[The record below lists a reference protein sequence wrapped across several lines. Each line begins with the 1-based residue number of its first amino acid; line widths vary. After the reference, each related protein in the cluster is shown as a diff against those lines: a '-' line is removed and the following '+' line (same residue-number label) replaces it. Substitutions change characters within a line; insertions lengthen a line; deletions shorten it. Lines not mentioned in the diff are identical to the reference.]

1 MPISFDDLTPGGIG
15 APSAPSTP
23 SAATPDNMFSDLG
36 PPKESSGIIRRGI
49 GDPLIGLARGA
60 AVGIPETAVG
70 LLDIPTMGYAGK
82 AVEAVGKG
90 LGIGGFKEGREYFNK
105 MLTPETQEAQR
116 KVSEAEGFVDT
127 VKTAVQNPSSIIQV
141 VAESIPAMLTGTR
154 LVSAGQKALGYGIKE
169 TGALAGKELLAAE
182 ASNKAKQI
190 VTGALGEAAV
200 TAGQNIESVR
210 QETEDKLLTPMQV
223 GINVASAAV
232 TGIIGTLG
240 GKLAN
245 RLGVEDINTLM
256 AGGFGGANKK
266 NLIKGVLYGAFQEGA
281 LEELPQSMQEQIA
294 QNISLGKPID
304 DQIFEQGAIGLLAG
318 MVQAT
323 GAQAAG
329 GLMQQLRAR
338 DVNQQNIDQQL
349 SEMPPEVQEAVGG
362 LDGNVTAN
370 QLNVERQVATE
381 VEKANAA
388 IDQAEQ
394 TVTTVT
400 PPTEA
405 APAVIPEAI
414 RAEVA
419 AMSDRN
425 LAITAEKDR
434 EPIVR
439 QAAAEE
445 IQRRAS
451 APAAA
456 PVAEAPVIEKPAA
469 APSDIIMKTLEGKTQ
484 TQLDTLAN
492 EQPDTPIGIAAR
504 ALWNKNATNA
514 ERILKEKEQ
523 AAAPAAAEKIDYEA
537 QAAAK
542 GISLDNFKK
551 VQNIGELNKWAKE
564 GVEGAQIE
572 LARRAQEGLIQ
583 PKEITWN
590 IPEAAAPTQPAAGE
604 PTAQGTKVPKAAP
617 FAREVKVKDEVPTR
631 IAKIVDYHKNVLNQ
645 GKSAEDKL
653 KTGKAIGMQ
662 MAAVQRKIEGKPTK
676 TETAKAQKYLESM
689 YNGRPVTV
697 DGQPAVA
704 TGKTSYGKHQVRMP
718 DGTEQFLPLSKIAAE
733 KVTKDD
739 VRNYLKTEGL
749 KELEQAERII
759 APAAKEGE
767 VKHGTAKE
775 PGRPAAGPEGG
786 AAERNR
792 NVSEVQEKHQREVV
806 SARQGILAPNGGP
819 PGLQE
824 EVRKGEDRGI
834 VLYPEGYASKEY
846 QDVLAVAQK
855 YDLDVI
861 PVQDTSG
868 MTNAFIKGNSVF
880 LNMTPGDISF
890 MEAVLHEISHHLGNA
905 ETQAKV
911 DTESNAFIKY
921 RQKLIAFFEAELTKE
936 FVLEE
941 YAADLESGTK
951 SRYGIN
957 LADGLKPGTTV
968 ASLSESGG
976 KTKAS
981 GDISY
986 SIARDKGARILEEGA
1001 PKKFKKIVQIAN
1013 FLSRRVPI
1021 DYKTATTAEAR
1032 EVERKLA
1039 DFLKVSMEKLPK
1051 AKGWYKKDF
1060 AKTMKILEALDPSIK
1075 KPENNFR
1082 MRLAIAIASN
1092 GNDSIKT
1099 IEVAWSAYRNW
1110 IDNGSFLPT
1119 AKSKNTVAINDHSDT
1134 INELRSHFKNDL
1146 EMEKWLMGYDTSR
1159 NIEAEVGYLIDLSA
1173 GEKKDTEIPRASA
1186 VIGPKLGAFFNN
1198 LSGNF
1203 DPVTMDRWFMRTI
1216 GRIMGNI
1223 VKTTDIDK
1231 NRERLR
1237 DAVTDDVIAAV
1248 WGNELGIVRASEL
1261 TEDDL
1266 DSLALS
1272 INRGKW
1278 EVLKGKYDE
1287 ARNAGNRL
1295 AESLNGQLKDSPSSG
1310 GEREWIR
1317 ERMEKVRKNY
1327 PQFDLSDIQAA
1338 IWIGEK
1344 ELYHELGG
1352 QREEAD
1358 YYSDGAEAL
1367 VRKTGKSD
1375 VLRRIAGRTGQIRPE
1390 AAGGKEQPALFSIRE
1405 PSKEQRLKSGLSYQ
1419 VMDMIRANP
1428 DGFTIDI
1435 TTGGMVEKGYA
1446 VAPTKRT
1453 ETPLD
1458 ELTDEN
1464 VDAFLL
1470 RNQDLFEADD
1480 RAFFGGWLDQDE
1492 KSENFGKYVLDVSYV
1507 VDSYEDAVYIA
1518 EIGAQDGIYHIE
1530 AGRYIPTRDGL
1541 KDLKTRGLFKAGKR
1555 AELRGIQEGMH
1566 RIIESRRPD
1575 QTKIDYSVRGTARSA
1590 RTEGQLANRGR
1601 AGEVQ
1606 GQIYIESGVH
1616 WSDERRTTL
1625 DSKFYGTGLADATSR
1640 RLPSDPK
1647 SPLRH
1652 RIHFYYNPGTG
1663 MPPPEVGVGP
1673 YMHDVDLSKYK
1684 IFDLSSGAI
1693 KISQVEGE
1701 DWRNTLEKA
1710 ILKAGFDG
1718 FANPDYGVAVL
1729 LGKRKVD
1736 VQPADVKY
1744 SVREADAR
1752 YLELAKDPEK
1762 NKAELQKMVD
1772 EAAKAAGYNVG
1783 PVYHGTTGTHT
1794 VFDLTKRGSV
1804 TMDADS
1810 ELAFFFSDNK
1820 QSADSYAGAAV
1831 FELDYEGGEKRVID
1845 AYLSI
1850 KNPHIKDFK
1859 GGEYDEEKYTD
1870 SLIYAAEHEYD
1881 GVIFKNVYDG
1891 VLRGKRE
1898 MDTVYA
1904 VFNPT
1909 QIKSADPVTRDAKGN
1924 IIPLSERFNPE
1935 QADIRYSVRQT
1946 NTPEFKKWFG
1956 NSKVVDENGDPL
1968 VVYHG
1973 TPANFNEFYTW
1984 SHFGTAEQANYRVMR
1999 AGLDP
2004 GINIIPV
2011 YLSIKNPLRL
2021 TDIGFWDS
2029 AGEVMSALEEEA
2041 QFSVKTLRQE
2051 VDSIIEGYEGEFDPK
2066 IEAQALDHIGEWLKK
2081 HHGYDGIVYRN
2092 GEEGK
2097 GDSYIPFS
2105 STQIKS
2111 AIGNVG
2117 TFDNTNPDIRFSIK
2131 EAAMALPEQ
2140 IHSLISAGLS
2150 GFAEH
2155 PENLPKAEV
2164 AKVVDELKTHKDF
2177 SKLEYAL
2184 SVPARMAQKHPQTWG
2199 KLYRIFAVDREE
2211 TRDELR
2217 QEFQKK
2223 AEPFLMYDRHLHD
2236 KKVTKAE
2243 IAASMGRIE
2252 RAVITGDAIAA
2263 EFTDEQLTEGIND
2276 KYGKE
2281 LKLNKDEIAAYR
2293 AVRDTLRYIRTVLV
2307 NHLANQTLRGY
2318 RRNKWFRILE
2328 AAMKGDALNVETLQT
2343 LLDKKGMKQAALD
2356 RAKKL
2361 QPNITKIFERIEA
2374 GVDKIPPQELAKA
2387 GKAYEKIANSLQAEL
2402 TELQGYVSEL
2412 TGENDKAKLTEMT
2425 REIFSAYMQTR
2436 PQMKVIRALRNEV
2449 GALDGY
2455 FPRFRESGEKKFRV
2469 YEQELDENGNI
2480 VIDEKTGKE
2489 ARREVFMKMFSNARQ
2504 GNEVIKEAMQKLK
2517 IKQSDLTPD
2526 GKFPSKYFVEI
2537 SRQTASPESAYQ
2549 GVNDINLQRLFDDAM
2564 RAAQEKGVHGLETT
2578 YTDANGREVDVFE
2591 QIRQA
2596 GLQSLTNHLKA
2607 RGAMQRSIKRSED
2620 LIEGYQE
2627 TDLQRVLLDYIT
2639 SMSGL
2644 MTKQVAASEAME
2656 LMSTIKDPFLF
2667 SSMAR
2672 YNREMLRNNSL
2683 ADRISGYTRAAAFT
2697 YFLGG
2702 LLKSAVVNMTQN
2714 PIVGFAELA
2723 KFMRDNHLGGAGKS
2737 DLVYMKAM
2745 KDVLAGNLTEDEKA
2759 FIDKM
2764 VNRGIAANQF
2774 IQSVFDN
2781 VMNKGLRRHI
2791 AVMNFLAKPFSMSE
2805 VFNRKSAAIAMYRTA
2820 YSMRLAEAKAK
2831 GLTGEAAAAEAE
2843 RMTFDDARDFVT
2855 NVHYAY
2861 GKTNRPLPIMTGDA
2875 LGAAA
2880 ASLYTFKGF
2889 SHNFLARQAELLSKG
2904 DFKTLGHTL
2913 AYLVLFGGLSAFPF
2927 LRDLFD
2933 WWEKEYGYNPM
2944 SQVRASLRGIGGQTL
2959 EKFGVSGL
2967 PSVLGANFSGSLATG
2982 LPWPIGASSPED
2994 SIFGVWAG
3002 VATKVGRGA
3011 KAFAHGDL
3019 NRGITEIAP
3028 EFLRAPRVALRE
3040 SEIGKQLLGTP
3051 GYATNVRGHAIL
3063 GEDGKPISMSSWEA
3077 ALKAMGFNP
3086 TDYARA
3092 KEKTQNIVRQTAWV
3106 NDLKKNVAERYRAAR
3121 LNNDKDATKDMMNNV
3136 REVNAK
3142 IRSRNLQRLVTPLK
3156 VSNVIK
3162 SAKPKIGVRQRRE
3175 MLYKR
3180 EEL

>member
-1 MPISFDDLTPGGIG
+1 MSYKYISPFEEEKKGG
-15 APSAPSTP
+15 
-23 SAATPDNMFSDLG
+23 FF
-36 PPKESSGIIRRGI
+36 GI
-49 GDPLIGLARGA
+49 GDKTEKPTEPEYNYISPFEEEKKEGSSILRRAVGDPLVALARGTL
-60 AVGIPETAVG
+60 VGIPETVTG

-82 AVEAVGKG
+82 TAEAIGKG
-90 LGIGGFKEGREYFNK
+90 LGIGRFKEGREFFDK

-127 VKTAVQNPSSIIQV
+127 VKTAVQNPSAIAQV
-141 VAESIPAMLTGTR
+141 VAESIPSM
-154 LVSAGQKALGYGIKE
+154 VAGAGAVGKGAKALGYGLRKLSPEI
-169 TGALAGKELLAAE
+169 TAAARGAIEAGKDATVAETRALNMVEKVQKANLMKAATIGGISE
-182 ASNKAKQI
+182 
-190 VTGALGEAAV
+190 GAV
-200 TAGQNIESVR
+200 TAGQNLEQVR
-210 QETEDKLLTPMQV
+210 QDEANPEGTLTPGQI
-223 GINVASAAV
+223 GLNVAAGAI
-232 TGIIGTLG
+232 TGAIGVLS
-240 GKLAN
+240 GKLAAH
-245 RLGVEDINTLM
+245 LGLVDPQTFAAMLTTGGIPKTVAEKAKWTKLVADGLKTM
-256 AGGFGGANKK
+256 AREGF
-266 NLIKGVLYGAFQEGA
+266 
-281 LEELPQSMQEQIA
+281 LEELPQSMQEQVA
-294 QNISLGKPID
+294 QNLSLGKPID
-304 DQIFEQGAIGLLAG
+304 DQVFQQGALGLLAG
-318 MVQAT
+318 MAQAGGAHVLSTSIDRMRSPVHQDIERQLDDLGPEVTDVVKGTPEPVVVAQPAAAPQAVVTEPAATVEPVQA
-323 GAQAAG
+323 A
-329 GLMQQLRAR
+329 
-338 DVNQQNIDQQL
+338 
-349 SEMPPEVQEAVGG
+349 P
-362 LDGNVTAN
+362 
-370 QLNVERQVATE
+370 VA
-381 VEKANAA
+381 
-388 IDQAEQ
+388 
-394 TVTTVT
+394 
-400 PPTEA
+400 PA
-405 APAVIPEAI
+405 APAAPVIIPKAI

-425 LAITAEKDR
+425 LTITAEKDR

-445 IQRRAS
+445 IQRRAA

-456 PVAEAPVIEKPAA
+456 PVEKPAA
-469 APSDIIMKTLEGKTQ
+469 APSDIVMKTLEGKTQ

-504 ALWNKNATNA
+504 TLWNKNATNA

-523 AAAPAAAEKIDYEA
+523 ATAPAAAEKIDYEA

-564 GVEGAQIE
+564 GAIGAQIE

-583 PKEITWN
+583 PKQITWN
-590 IPEAAAPTQPAAGE
+590 IPEAPEAAEAPIPPAAGE
-604 PTAQGTKVPKAAP
+604 PTAQGTKGKVPKAAP
-617 FAREVKVKDEVPTR
+617 FAQEVKVKGETQTR
-631 IAKIVDYHKNVLNQ
+631 IDKVVDYHKNVLGQNLSGEQ
-645 GKSAEDKL
+645 KL
-653 KTGKAIGMQ
+653 KAEKAIGMQ
-662 MAAVQRKIEGKPTK
+662 TAAISRKIEGRPTA
-676 TETAKAQKYLESM
+676 TEKKLARKKLESLHA
-689 YNGRPVTV
+689 GRQVTV
-697 DGQPAVA
+697 NGSPAEV
-704 TGKTSYGKHQVRMP
+704 TGVTSYGKHEVKLQ
-718 DGTEQFLPLSKIAAE
+718 DGTMVFAE
-733 KVTKDD
+733 KSEIQSVPVTNQD
-739 VRNYLKTEGL
+739 VLDHLKAEGL
-749 KELEQAERII
+749 SELEQAERII
-759 APAAKEGE
+759 APATKEGE
-767 VKHGTAKE
+767 VKYGTTEE
-775 PGRPAAGPEGG
+775 PGRPAAGGPSTGEK
-786 AAERNR
+786 RDS
-792 NVSEVQEKHQREVV
+792 VLSEVQKRHERRVGTL
-806 SARQGILAPNGGP
+806 RQVILADASSPADI
-819 PGLQE
+819 
-824 EVRKGEDRGI
+824 RKAAGTEGGI
-834 VLYPEGYASKEY
+834 VFYPEGYNDPEFQKAS
-846 QDVLAVAQK
+846 DVAGK
-855 YDLDVI
+855 Y
-861 PVQDTSG
+861 G
-868 MTNAFIKGNSVF
+868 
-880 LNMTPGDISF
+880 
-890 MEAVLHEISHHLGNA
+890 MEAIPIFSESGSINGMVHRGYVYINMAGGADTTTMETVYHEISHAKGNA

-911 DTESNAFIKY
+911 DTESDAFVQFRTTYSKV
-921 RQKLIAFFEAELTKE
+921 RTGKKDTLLPIAL
-936 FVLEE
+936 VLDE
-941 YAADLESGTK
+941 YAAELDSGVK
-951 SRYGIN
+951 VRFGVN
-957 LADGLKPGTTV
+957 LADGLKPGTSV
-968 ASLSESGG
+968 APLSESSG
-976 KTKAS
+976 KIEAS

-1001 PKKFKKIVQIAN
+1001 PKKFKTIFQIAN

-1021 DYKTATTAEAR
+1021 DYQTATSAENR

-1039 DFLKVSMEKLPK
+1039 DFLNVSMAKLPE

-1060 AKTMKILEALDPSIK
+1060 VKTMKILETLDPAIK
-1075 KPENNFR
+1075 NPENNFR
-1082 MRLAIAIASN
+1082 MRLAIAITSN
-1092 GNDSIKT
+1092 GNKSIPT
-1099 IEVAWSAYRNW
+1099 IETAWDIYRNW
-1110 IDNGSFLPT
+1110 ADNGNFMLRMENI
-1119 AKSKNTVAINDHSDT
+1119 KSKNIKNSAVKVNK
-1134 INELRSHFKNDL
+1134 LRSHFKSDL
-1146 EMEKWLMGYDTSR
+1146 EMEKWLMGTDTLR
-1159 NIEAEVGYLIDLSA
+1159 NIEEEVGGLLKLSG
-1173 GEKKDTEIPRASA
+1173 GEKKDEIIPRAST
-1186 VIGPKLGAFFNN
+1186 ILGPKLGAFFNN

-1216 GRIMGNI
+1216 GRITGTLAKI
-1223 VKTTDIDK
+1223 SEADTK
-1231 NRERLR
+1231 RERLR
-1237 DAVTDDVIAAV
+1237 KAITDEVISEV

-1266 DSLALS
+1266 DSLALA
-1272 INRGKW
+1272 IDRGKW
-1278 EVLKGKYDE
+1278 RNLKDKYEEAKNAGNALADSLKGK
-1287 ARNAGNRL
+1287 L
-1295 AESLNGQLKDSPSSG
+1295 QDSPSSG
-1310 GEREWIR
+1310 GQREWIR
-1317 ERMEKVRKNY
+1317 ERMEKVRKAY

-1344 ELYHELGG
+1344 ELFHELGG
-1352 QREEAD
+1352 RKEKAD
-1358 YYSDGAEAL
+1358 YYSEGAEAL
-1367 VRKTGKSD
+1367 ARKHGKGKL
-1375 VLRRIAGRTGQIRPE
+1375 LRRIAGPAGRIRPE
-1390 AAGGKEQPALFSIRE
+1390 DTGRREQPALFSLRE

-1453 ETPLD
+1453 ETPLN

-1575 QTKIDYSVRGTARSA
+1575 QGKVDYSVRGTTGRTGTGRS
-1590 RTEGQLANRGR
+1590 QQVRGR
-1601 AGEVQ
+1601 VTGTDPEIRVEAGIHYSRQ
-1606 GQIYIESGVH
+1606 Q
-1616 WSDERRTTL
+1616 RTVL
-1625 DSKFYGTGLADATSR
+1625 DSKFYGTGLADAAR
-1640 RLPSDPK
+1640 LRLPSNQK
-1647 SPLRH
+1647 SPLWQ
-1652 RIHFYYNPGTG
+1652 RIYFYYDS
-1663 MPPPEVGVGP
+1663 PEYGIHPEPGVGTFRHSADFSGLKVYNP
-1673 YMHDVDLSKYK
+1673 YSRQILV
-1684 IFDLSSGAI
+1684 
-1693 KISQVEGE
+1693 SQVMGE
-1701 DWRNTLEKA
+1701 HVSNTFEKA
-1710 ILKAGFDG
+1710 ILKAGYDG
-1718 FANPDYGVAVL
+1718 YANPDKGMIVL
-1729 LGKRKVD
+1729 LGKRKVKVD
-1736 VQPADVKY
+1736 PAEMRY
-1744 SVREADAR
+1744 SIREADAR
-1752 YLELAKDPEK
+1752 YLELAKEPDK

-1772 EAAKAAGYNVG
+1772 EAAKAAGYNIQTW
-1783 PVYHGTTGTHT
+1783 HGTESKTPFHVFRMYELGAHFGSKSQAEQRLKDKFWFSKSEGPIKPFYLKGDKVMDMVSDLGDWSDRSMLYEYFGPPNDGPIPESFWTEDITPEDVRLYLVDKIGVEIIKYENESWAEGSGTSY
-1794 VFDLTKRGSV
+1794 VALTPE
-1804 TMDADS
+1804 A
-1810 ELAFFFSDNK
+1810 
-1820 QSADSYAGAAV
+1820 
-1831 FELDYEGGEKRVID
+1831 
-1845 AYLSI
+1845 
-1850 KNPHIKDFK
+1850 
-1859 GGEYDEEKYTD
+1859 
-1870 SLIYAAEHEYD
+1870 
-1881 GVIFKNVYDG
+1881 
-1891 VLRGKRE
+1891 
-1898 MDTVYA
+1898 
-1904 VFNPT
+1904 
-1909 QIKSADPVTRDAKGN
+1909 IKSADPITKDDNGN
-1924 IIPLSERFNPE
+1924 VIPLSERFNPE
-1935 QADIRYSVRQT
+1935 QADIRY
-1946 NTPEFKKWFG
+1946 
-1956 NSKVVDENGDPL
+1956 
-1968 VVYHG
+1968 
-1973 TPANFNEFYTW
+1973 
-1984 SHFGTAEQANYRVMR
+1984 
-1999 AGLDP
+1999 
-2004 GINIIPV
+2004 
-2011 YLSIKNPLRL
+2011 
-2021 TDIGFWDS
+2021 
-2029 AGEVMSALEEEA
+2029 
-2041 QFSVKTLRQE
+2041 
-2051 VDSIIEGYEGEFDPK
+2051 
-2066 IEAQALDHIGEWLKK
+2066 
-2081 HHGYDGIVYRN
+2081 
-2092 GEEGK
+2092 
-2097 GDSYIPFS
+2097 
-2105 STQIKS
+2105 
-2111 AIGNVG
+2111 
-2117 TFDNTNPDIRFSIK
+2117 SIK

-2236 KKVTKAE
+2236 KKVPKAE
-2243 IAASMGRIE
+2243 IAASMSRIE
-2252 RAVITGDAIAA
+2252 RAVITGDALAV

-2293 AVRDTLRYIRTVLV
+2293 SVRDTLRHIRSVLV

-2318 RRNKWFRILE
+2318 RRNKWFKILE
-2328 AAMKGDALNVETLQT
+2328 AAMKGDSLNVETLQT

-2361 QPNITKIFERIEA
+2361 QPNIAKIFERIEA

-2387 GKAYEKIANSLQAEL
+2387 GKVYEKIANSLQAEL

-2412 TGENDKAKLTEMT
+2412 TGETDKAKLTEMT

-2455 FPRFRESGEKKFRV
+2455 FPRFRESGDKKFRV
-2469 YEQELDENGNI
+2469 YEQEVDENGNI

-2504 GNEVIKEAMQKLK
+2504 GNEVIKEAMRTLK

-2526 GKFPSKYFVEI
+2526 GKFPAKYFVEI

-2656 LMSTIKDPFLF
+2656 VLSTIKDPFLF
-2667 SSMAR
+2667 SSMSR
-2672 YNREMLRNNSL
+2672 YTREMLRNNSL
-2683 ADRISGYTRAAAFT
+2683 ADRISGYTRSAAFT

-2702 LLKSAVVNMTQN
+2702 LLKSAVVNLTQN

-2723 KFMRDNHLGGAGKS
+2723 KFMRDHNTGGAGKS

-2745 KDVLAGNLTEDEKA
+2745 KDVLSGNLTEAEKA

-2764 VNRGIAANQF
+2764 VNRGIASNQF

-2820 YSMRLAEAKAK
+2820 YSMRLAQAKKMAEEAKAK
-2831 GLTGEAAAAEAE
+2831 GKPEINVEAEAE

-2880 ASLYTFKGF
+2880 ASMYTFKGF
-2889 SHNFLARQAELLSKG
+2889 SHNFIARQAELLSKG

-2913 AYLVLFGGLSAFPF
+2913 AYLTLFGGLATFPF

-2944 SQVRASLRGIGGQTL
+2944 NNVRAMLRGIGGETL

-2967 PSVLGANFSGSLATG
+2967 PSVLGANFSGSLAVG

-2994 SIFGVWAG
+2994 SIFGVWSG
-3002 VATKVGRGA
+3002 VATKA
-3011 KAFAHGDL
+3011 KRSVQAFAHGDI
-3019 NRGITEIAP
+3019 NRGITEISP
-3028 EFLRAPRVALRE
+3028 EFMRAPRVALRE
-3040 SEIGKQLLGTP
+3040 SEIGKKLLGTP
-3051 GYATNVRGHAIL
+3051 GYATNIRGHAIL
-3063 GEDGKPISMSSWEA
+3063 GEDGKPISMSAWEA

-3106 NDLKKNVAERYRAAR
+3106 NDLKQNVAERYRTAR
-3121 LNNDKDATKDMMNNV
+3121 LNNDPDATKDMLANV
-3136 REVNAK
+3136 KEVNAK
-3142 IRSRNLQRLVTPLK
+3142 IRSRNLQRLVKPLK